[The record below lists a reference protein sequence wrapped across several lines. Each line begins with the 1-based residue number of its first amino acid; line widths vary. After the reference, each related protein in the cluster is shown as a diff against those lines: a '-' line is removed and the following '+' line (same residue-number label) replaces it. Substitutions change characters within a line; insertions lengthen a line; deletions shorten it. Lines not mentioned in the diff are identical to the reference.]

1 MQIRTNDKSVE
12 TPSAQTYQIE
22 LTEDQIHV
30 AANVLPEI
38 LEFINCF
45 PPKQVNLL
53 LDMAASYQ
61 PNNKE
66 AVSLAG
72 DIVALVVEILH
83 NREELRDISRKAA
96 KVIKEDKPQ
105 PVIAE

>member
-12 TPSAQTYQIE
+12 TPSAPTYKIN
-22 LTEDQIHV
+22 LTEDQTHV

-45 PPKQVNLL
+45 PPQQVNLL
-53 LDMAASYQ
+53 LDMAATYQ
-61 PNNKE
+61 PKNKE
-66 AVSLAG
+66 ALSLAG

-83 NREELRDISRKAA
+83 NKEELRDIARIAA
-96 KVIKEDKPQ
+96 KVIKEDNLQ
-105 PVIAE
+105 PEAAA